1 MQDWHGTKPTALSGY
16 LEAMVRSIFTA
27 GINWKVVEAKW
38 SGIREAFGGFDVEKV
53 AALTPADVERLAGD
67 TRVIRNRRKI
77 EAIVDNAA
85 KMLELDKAPGGFAG
99 YLRLHGDY
107 KETIADLKHDF
118 SFLGDSTAY
127 FFLAMVGEPVPSP
140 EECDWTHGGAH
151 KGAHHADA
159 QEHVVV

>member
-1 MQDWHGTKPTALSGY
+1 MQDWHGSKPTSLAGY

-27 GINWKVVEAKW
+27 GISWKVVEAKFE
-38 SGIREAFGGFDVEKV
+38 GIREAFEGFDVETV
-53 AALTPADVERLAGD
+53 AAMTPADIDRLAGD

-85 KMLELDKAPGGFAG
+85 KMLELDKAPGGFSG
-99 YLRLHGDY
+99 YLRSHGDY

-127 FFLAMVGEPVPSP
+127 FFLAMVGEPVPP
-140 EECDWTHGGAH
+140 MEECGRGHGGSH
-151 KGAHHADA
+151 EHAPA
-159 QEHVVV
+159 